1 MENILY
7 ICLEYWWMIVI
18 VSMMVV
24 SFSIVIHYIRKQD
37 KIICEQCDYEM
48 VHEGIYYKCPK
59 CGYVII
65 KT

>member
-1 MENILY
+1 MENFLY

-24 SFSIVIHYIRKQD
+24 SFSIVIHYVKKQD

-48 VHEGIYYKCPK
+48 VHEGIYYKCPE
-59 CGYVII
+59 CGYVI
-65 KT
+65 KYN